1 MKALSLVAV
10 GAVLASYVACSSNTP
25 RAQVL
30 DSQKPSDS
38 SSAAAQCEP
47 EDFLEGKADSNVFS
61 LSVDEINDINAD
73 DIGIELARALVE
85 HIASSKGCVGRD
97 ADKFDV
103 DSTLSECG
111 PIVPKA
117 EIESAACYVKTTV
130 GDFFVIMDALG
141 GANIV
146 FNRLD

>member
-30 DSQKPSDS
+30 DTKKTSSA
-38 SSAAAQCEP
+38 SSAAGKCEL
-47 EDFLEGKADSNVFS
+47 EDFLEGQTDSNVFR
-61 LSVDEINDINAD
+61 LSADEINDINAD
-73 DIGIELARALVE
+73 DIGIELARSLVQ
-85 HIASSKGCVGRD
+85 HIARSKGCAARD
-97 ADKFDV
+97 ADKFTV